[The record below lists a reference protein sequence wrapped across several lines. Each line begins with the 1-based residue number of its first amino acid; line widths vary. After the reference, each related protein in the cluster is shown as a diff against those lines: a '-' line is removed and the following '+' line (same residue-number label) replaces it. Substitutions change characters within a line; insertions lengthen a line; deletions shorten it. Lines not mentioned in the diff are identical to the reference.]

1 MVSLKRTFHALK
13 EWDKR
18 WAFKFQGKFGLSN
31 YQMFC
36 ACFAKGFIIGAI
48 LLCRIIQKIEED

>member
-36 ACFAKGFIIGAI
+36 ACFAKGFIIGAT
-48 LLCRIIQKIEED
+48 LL

>member
-1 MVSLKRTFHALK
+1 MKKVKEIAYTIK

-18 WAFKFQGKFGLSN
+18 WAFKIQGKLGLSN

-36 ACFAKGFIIGAI
+36 LCFAKGLVIGVI
-48 LLCRIIQKIEED
+48 LL

>member
-1 MVSLKRTFHALK
+1 MKKVKQIAWSIK

-18 WAFKFQGKFGLSN
+18 WAFKIQGKFGLSN

-36 ACFAKGFIIGAI
+36 LCFAKGFLIGAI
-48 LLCRIIQKIEED
+48 LL